1 MKNTTTLVLSEKESI
16 TYTDGADRKPTYQ
29 LGNGQDYFFI
39 KKNSMFTKVPLN
51 DILWV
56 AALGDYVTIHT
67 KDQRFILHITFKS
80 IEDKLPP
87 SKFVRVHRS
96 YIVQLDTIRVVDD
109 ATIFI
114 HNASMP
120 IPIGPL
126 YKKNF
131 IGRLNPLG

>member
-1 MKNTTTLVLSEKESI
+1 MKNVTSLVFAEKEPT
-16 TYTDGADRKPTYQ
+16 TYADTKQTDQ
-29 LGNGQDYFFI
+29 LSSGQDYFFI
-39 KKNSMFTKVPLN
+39 RKNSMFTKVAHN
-51 DILWV
+51 DILWI

-80 IEDKLPP
+80 LEDKLPP
-87 SKFVRVHRS
+87 GKFVRVHRS
-96 YIVQLDTIRVVDD
+96 YIVQLDTIKVVED
-109 ATIFI
+109 TSIFI
-114 HNASMP
+114 DNASIP